1 MPTPPFT
8 AHLQCAAEQLSND
21 YELHQ
26 VYDAQADDLLAYAAI
41 TNGKKHG
48 LILDQSY
55 NGDRFIGGDDS
66 WEAAIVYMYELMA
79 DPRK

>member
-1 MPTPPFT
+1 M
-8 AHLQCAAEQLSND
+8 
-21 YELHQ
+21 
-26 VYDAQADDLLAYAAI
+26 YDAQADDLLAYAAI

-48 LILDQSY
+48 LIVDQSY
-55 NGDRFIGGDDS
+55 NRDHFISGDDS